1 MRYLTKF
8 QFLNYRKV
16 SLLYIVFI
24 LFYFLTGSV
33 DTLRNFKS
41 LNTLVFNRLEKKI
54 ALENWRDSTAE
65 DLGLRRSDLLISSR
79 DPSYELSRYEDD
91 ITKVLNSEWQEN
103 QKVPED
109 INSFSYSAFEL
120 FEKSALPE
128 ETPNVIA
135 STLFGLESLRRL
147 RSSSSDLSL
156 AERNSN
162 MLSNEVRLKLKSIYI
177 QGEILKID
185 WPSQSS
191 DLLFVQLDSKPLDTI
206 HPGNSRGFTLKE
218 AGIISL
224 KISNGRDSL
233 LKKLKVVPQINYQFA
248 FGKRYYHLNSGKEY
262 IISLH
267 HQGLNK
273 YNSTVELSSNQGSV
287 TWIDNQRLLFN
298 SETNFSGTM
307 SVYFHGAKEDS
318 LLIGL
323 SPERSYDLGFVNSQ
337 GETKNLPEQSIGLV
351 LLQYDKEFSVNSGV
365 LRLYRGNS
373 SSVISI
379 SRGRFEDSQDDISSV
394 DGFLLEAA
402 MLIDDRGRRFS
413 LEIPVVKWV
422 R

>member
-1 MRYLTKF
+1 
-8 QFLNYRKV
+8 
-16 SLLYIVFI
+16 
-24 LFYFLTGSV
+24 
-33 DTLRNFKS
+33 
-41 LNTLVFNRLEKKI
+41 
-54 ALENWRDSTAE
+54 
-65 DLGLRRSDLLISSR
+65 
-79 DPSYELSRYEDD
+79 
-91 ITKVLNSEWQEN
+91 
-103 QKVPED
+103 
-109 INSFSYSAFEL
+109 
-120 FEKSALPE
+120 
-128 ETPNVIA
+128 
-135 STLFGLESLRRL
+135 
-147 RSSSSDLSL
+147 
-156 AERNSN
+156 

-248 FGKRYYHLNSGKEY
+248 FGKRYYRLNSGKEY